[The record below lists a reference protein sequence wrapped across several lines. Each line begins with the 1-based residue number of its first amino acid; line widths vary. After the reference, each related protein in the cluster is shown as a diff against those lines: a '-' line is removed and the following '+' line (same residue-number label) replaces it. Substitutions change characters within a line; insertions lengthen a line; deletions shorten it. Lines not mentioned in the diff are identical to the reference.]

1 MRDIKFKI
9 YDKELKESHIEEL
22 QDLCEDYYWYDGETD
37 VWSVLYDSHNEQERF
52 VALQYAGLKDKNGTE
67 IYEGDI
73 LQILGGCYSQ
83 GFYEWNE
90 KVCIKDYI
98 FDSYNLMMTINQIGN
113 ESVEV
118 IGNIYDNPDLL
129 KEAKI

>member
-1 MRDIKFKI
+1 MRQIKFKI
-9 YDKELKESHIEEL
+9 YDKELKESHVEEL
-22 QDLCEDYYWYDGETD
+22 QDLCEDDYWYDGETD

-52 VALQYAGLKDKNGTE
+52 VALQYTGLKDKNGTE

-73 LQILGGCYSQ
+73 LQILGGWRSQ
-83 GFYEWNE
+83 GFYEYDE

-98 FDSYNLMMTINQIGN
+98 FNSYNLMMIINQIGN